1 MNTSTAD
8 IFELIEEALLLAPE
22 SEGLDFTGRG
32 WSVEEMIEI
41 KNRLGQMRKAID
53 VVGLSVAERF
63 VESIPIGYS
72 TMIEGGLV
80 ARVSNSTRVPRW
92 QDKTGQQFAAWLVG
106 TQTVEQIATMLSV
119 TEKVSGKRKPRLAGL
134 SQEAK
139 DTFIRWDDE
148 DTRHPVFA
156 VAPVEQIETQW
167 LQELKPGDVAKWDK
181 TTRSVEYLKGGPD
194 DPMGLD
200 DAVGSPGVG
209 PDGGAI

>member
-8 IFELIEEALLLAPE
+8 IFELIEEALFLAPE
-22 SEGLDFTGRG
+22 GEGLDFTGRG

-41 KNRLGQMRKAID
+41 KDRLGQIRKAID
-53 VVGLSVAERF
+53 VVGLALAERF
-63 VESIPIGYS
+63 VVSIPIGYS
-72 TMIEGGLV
+72 TMIDGGLV

-92 QDKTGQQFAAWLVG
+92 QDGTGQQFAAWMM
-106 TQTVEQIATMLSV
+106 TQGVAAIASMLSV

-134 SQEAK
+134 PKEAK

-167 LQELKPGDVAKWDK
+167 IQALQPGDVARWDPEK
-181 TTRSVEYLKGGPD
+181 RRVKYLEGGPD
-194 DPMGLD
+194 QYGIAD
-200 DAVGSPGVG
+200 DAAGSPGVG
-209 PDGGAI
+209 ADGGAI